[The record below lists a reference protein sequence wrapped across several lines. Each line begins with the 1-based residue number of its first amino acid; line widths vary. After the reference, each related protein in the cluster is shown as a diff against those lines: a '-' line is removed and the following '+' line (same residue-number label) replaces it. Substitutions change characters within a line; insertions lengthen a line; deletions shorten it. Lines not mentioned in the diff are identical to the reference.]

1 MRTTGV
7 PCTVIGS
14 VSGEQGHGG
23 TRAYLVL
30 EHPWP
35 WRDSSGCW
43 WQLQNPSLGGISA
56 SLTTVIPTMYGH
68 LFCTRRF
75 TYGSSVHL
83 YSNPTK

>member
-56 SLTTVIPTMYGH
+56 SEGASHHSNTHHVW
-68 LFCTRRF
+68 
-75 TYGSSVHL
+75 SSIL
-83 YSNPTK
+83 YQAFHIRILSSSLQ